1 MLTTA
6 QTLAH
11 LITEKFIT
19 AAPEAAAKALASLAT
34 HEALILLSPLKAQTL
49 IACFN
54 KMDPCKAAAILR
66 RLPARQGAYVFSR
79 LEVVQAARM
88 MKEFSGP
95 YREKLSAA
103 LKPEFVTLLNQ
114 VLAYPAGSVGAA
126 MSTDFVSLKTE
137 AKVSDAVERL
147 KTLPRKKLP
156 ALCFITAKDGQLKG
170 VIATAEL
177 LFYPAGS
184 ALGSVMNTQFDALFP
199 QDSAHKAQLLFQ
211 KTQSFLLPVVDKDGK
226 MLGVLSP
233 RMPWQTSSQKAGIKK
248 WLAHWINK
256 K

>member
-1 MLTTA
+1 MLTPA
-6 QTLAH
+6 ETLAH

-54 KMDPCKAAAILR
+54 QMAPCKAAAILR

-79 LEVVQAARM
+79 LEVLQAARM

-95 YREKLSAA
+95 YREKLSAS
-103 LKPEFVTLLNQ
+103 LKPEFVALLGQ

-126 MSTDFVSLKTE
+126 MSTDFVALKTD
-137 AKVSDAVERL
+137 AKVTDAVERL

-156 ALCFITAKDGQLKG
+156 AVCFVTAKDGQLKG
-170 VIATAEL
+170 IIPTAEL

-184 ALGSVMNTQFDALFP
+184 ALGSVMNTQYSTLLPKDTCQQAAFLFK
-199 QDSAHKAQLLFQ
+199 Q
-211 KTQSFLLPVVDKDGK
+211 TQSPLLPVVDKEGK
-226 MLGVLSP
+226 ILGVACAQLEWP
-233 RMPWQTSSQKAGIKK
+233 SSARPGWRTKLRSFFTRKK
-248 WLAHWINK
+248 
-256 K
+256 